1 MTRSLIRPQA
11 QSSVPR
17 GPQPAASARGFI
29 AAKTVGSFVPRLTR
43 KAFEK
48 YGFSAATLLTD
59 WAAIVGPQLAAY
71 TAPDRLKWP
80 RAVESHGDVVAGA
93 EGRPGA
99 TLMLR
104 VDGGRAL
111 DIEYR
116 KRELVERINSYFG
129 YRAVADLR
137 ILQAPVQAA
146 AALPR
151 AVIGARATTPRAVI
165 APEIPS
171 IPNEG
176 LRDAL
181 ARMEQ
186 GIAAA
191 RAARAS
197 R

>member
-1 MTRSLIRPQA
+1 MTRSM
-11 QSSVPR
+11 PR
-17 GPQPAASARGFI
+17 PAAAFGAPTTVPPAGNARDFV
-29 AAKTVGSFVPRLTR
+29 AVKAVGSFVPRLTR

-59 WAAIVGPQLAAY
+59 WAVIVGPQLAAY

-80 RAVESHGDVVAGA
+80 RAVDAYGDVDSSAQ
-93 EGRPGA
+93 GRPGA
-99 TLMLR
+99 TLILR

-111 DIEYR
+111 DVEYR

-146 AALPR
+146 TALPR
-151 AVIGARATTPRAVI
+151 AVIGPRAPQPRAVI
-165 APEIPS
+165 APEITS
-171 IPNEG
+171 IANDG

-191 RAARAS
+191 RAARTS

>member
-1 MTRSLIRPQA
+1 MTRSMNRLQVPSHA
-11 QSSVPR
+11 PR
-17 GPQPAASARGFI
+17 GPSQATTARGFI

-59 WAAIVGPQLAAY
+59 WAAIVGPQLAVY
-71 TAPDRLKWP
+71 TAPERLKWP
-80 RAVESHGDVVAGA
+80 RAVEAHGDVEQGA

-99 TLMLR
+99 TLILR

-137 ILQAPVQAA
+137 ILQAPVQSVST
-146 AALPR
+146 LPR
-151 AVIGARATTPRAVI
+151 AVVAPRGTPRAVI
-165 APEIPS
+165 APEITS
-171 IPNEG
+171 IANDG

-191 RAARAS
+191 RAARAA